1 LTEEQGKSVHNL
13 YSDHVQG
20 RGRPLAERLWGRI
33 PADMSQAYALIKEV
47 RGRYGATPADIEGL
61 KRAMKAQLRRLGVL
75 TGSVE
80 ESIDRLENG
89 VVEAGQQPMCLGGPS
104 LILNKIAY
112 ARSLC
117 DLGGDGFVPLFYN
130 ADYDGVQAELLNMRL
145 PSPSPRG
152 LLISY
157 PAGPEYE
164 GSPIR
169 LLPNPP
175 EEWLEKT
182 LEKIVGN
189 YRGLLRGRDE
199 RVQER
204 ALQNLD
210 HALTVLKGAYYST
223 ENVSDWSAKTLGHLL
238 NVESNLGVPVISP
251 SDPGMRG
258 FFQQGYE
265 QLLSEPNRSQFIEA
279 SNGAVELIEAA
290 GYRSQIGRRGDDYVP
305 FFLECTNTEC
315 NRTRIELKYSKE
327 GSTNS
332 IARGKCPRC
341 GEVHEISFKARSPDL
356 SDWIDW
362 ISPRVDSR
370 QVIVDSA
377 FPVLAHVGG
386 PGETSYYAEVI
397 PGVRPLDIPFPVYLR
412 YTRAF
417 YNTPWNEG
425 RAEALRER
433 GFMTLMREELFSA
446 LTSWVEARNEG
457 NSERLKGA
465 HRLIREVIQGT
476 YEGLLE
482 RTESLQAEIDGIKGR
497 LRNPADRASLI
508 GEMRE
513 RQTLV
518 HELENY
524 LSSAFGRFSVERFG
538 QEVSW
543 AWLDLAIVSG
553 LGDLLGAYLRQYNEQ
568 TPNSSVYFIN
578 L

>member
-1 LTEEQGKSVHNL
+1 M
-13 YSDHVQG
+13 
-20 RGRPLAERLWGRI
+20 R
-33 PADMSQAYALIKEV
+33 
-47 RGRYGATPADIEGL
+47 
-61 KRAMKAQLRRLGVL
+61 AQLRRLGVL
-75 TGSVE
+75 TGRVS

-89 VVEAGQQPMCLGGPS
+89 VVEAGQQPMCLGGTS

-130 ADYDGVQAELLNMRL
+130 ADYDGVQPELLNMRL

-152 LLISY
+152 LLFSY

-182 LEKIVGN
+182 LEKIVSN
-189 YRGLLRGRDE
+189 YRGLLRGRGQ

-223 ENVSDWSAKTLGHLL
+223 ENVSDWSAKTLGYLL
-238 NVESNLGVPVISP
+238 NVESDLGVPVISP
-251 SDPGMRG
+251 SDPGVRG
-258 FFQQGYE
+258 FFQPGYE
-265 QLLSEPNRSQFIEA
+265 QILSEPSRSTFIEA

-290 GYRSQIGRRGDDYVP
+290 GYRSQIGRRDDDYVP
-305 FFLECTNTEC
+305 FFLECPTIGC
-315 NRTRIELKYSKE
+315 NGARIELKYSRE
-327 GSTNS
+327 ASTAAV
-332 IARGKCPRC
+332 ARGKCPRC
-341 GEVHEISFKARSPDL
+341 GEVHEVSFQAGSPDL

-377 FPVLAHVGG
+377 VPVLAHVGG

-397 PGVRPLDIPFPVYLR
+397 PGVRPLGIPFPVYLR
-412 YTRAF
+412 YTRTF

-425 RAEALRER
+425 YAEALMNN
-433 GFMTLMREELFSA
+433 GYTTLMREELFSA
-446 LTSWVEARNEG
+446 LASWVEARNEG
-457 NSERLKGA
+457 DAERLREA
-465 HRLIREVIQGT
+465 HRQIREVINGT
-476 YEGLLE
+476 YELLLK
-482 RTESLQAEIDGIKGR
+482 RTESLQSEIEGIKGR
-497 LRNPADRASLI
+497 LRDPANRASLI
-508 GEMRE
+508 REMRE
-513 RQTLV
+513 RQALV

-553 LGDLLGAYLRQYNEQ
+553 LGDLLGVYLRQYNGQ
-568 TPNSSVYFIN
+568 TPNSSVYFVN